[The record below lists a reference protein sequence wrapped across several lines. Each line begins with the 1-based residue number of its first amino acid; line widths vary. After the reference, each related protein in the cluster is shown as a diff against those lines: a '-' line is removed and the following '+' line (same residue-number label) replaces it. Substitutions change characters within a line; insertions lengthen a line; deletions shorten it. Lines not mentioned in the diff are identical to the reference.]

1 MIIEYADNFLKE
13 AKQLSK
19 KFKLLKSD
27 LKQAVDEI
35 ETKNDLGVY
44 LGFNLFKK
52 RVKNS
57 SIPTGKSGGFR
68 VIIYQQI
75 ENKIVLISIYSK
87 TEKENLSDEELTKL
101 LKEIY
106 NKWATNEKPNN
117 PIIKKM
123 EIKRRSVSN
132 FLDNFLP

>member
-1 MIIEYADNFLKE
+1 MIIEYADSFLKE

-27 LKQAVDEI
+27 LKQAVEEI
-35 ETKNDLGVY
+35 ETKNDFGVY

-75 ENKIVLISIYSK
+75 ENRVVLISIYSK
-87 TEKENLSDEELTKL
+87 TEKENLSDEELS
-101 LKEIY
+101 E
-106 NKWATNEKPNN
+106 
-117 PIIKKM
+117 IIKQY
-123 EIKRRSVSN
+123 IKK
-132 FLDNFLP
+132 

>member
-1 MIIEYADNFLKE
+1 MIIEYADSFLKE

-19 KFKLLKSD
+19 KFKLLKTD

-87 TEKENLSDEELTKL
+87 TEKENLSDEELS
-101 LKEIY
+101 E
-106 NKWATNEKPNN
+106 
-117 PIIKKM
+117 IIKVYMK
-123 EIKRRSVSN
+123 K
-132 FLDNFLP
+132 

>member
-1 MIIEYADNFLKE
+1 MIIEYADTFLKE

-35 ETKNDLGVY
+35 KTNNDIGVY

-87 TEKENLSDEELTKL
+87 TEKENLSDEELS
-101 LKEIY
+101 E
-106 NKWATNEKPNN
+106 
-117 PIIKKM
+117 IIKIYMK
-123 EIKRRSVSN
+123 K
-132 FLDNFLP
+132 

>member
-1 MIIEYADNFLKE
+1 MIIEYSESFLKE

-68 VIIYQQI
+68 VIIYQQL
-75 ENKIVLISIYSK
+75 EDKIVLISIYSK
-87 TEKENLSDEELTKL
+87 TEKENLSDEELSQ
-101 LKEIY
+101 
-106 NKWATNEKPNN
+106 
-117 PIIKKM
+117 IIKQYMK
-123 EIKRRSVSN
+123 N
-132 FLDNFLP
+132 LNL

>member
-1 MIIEYADNFLKE
+1 MIIEYADSFLKE

-27 LKQAVDEI
+27 LKQAVEEI
-35 ETKNDLGVY
+35 ETKNDFGVY
-44 LGFNLFKK
+44 LGFNIFKK

-87 TEKENLSDEELTKL
+87 TEKENLSDEELS
-101 LKEIY
+101 E
-106 NKWATNEKPNN
+106 
-117 PIIKKM
+117 IIKQY
-123 EIKRRSVSN
+123 IKNS
-132 FLDNFLP
+132 

>member
-1 MIIEYADNFLKE
+1 MIIEYSESFLKE
-13 AKQLSK
+13 AKHLSK
-19 KFKLLKSD
+19 KFKLFKLD
-27 LKQAVDEI
+27 LKQAVEEI
-35 ETKNDLGVY
+35 ETNNDLGVY

-87 TEKENLSDEELTKL
+87 TEKENLSDEELS
-101 LKEIY
+101 E
-106 NKWATNEKPNN
+106 
-117 PIIKKM
+117 IIKVYMK
-123 EIKRRSVSN
+123 K
-132 FLDNFLP
+132 